1 MQAASDLPA
10 ARLGQTNAAADRP
23 SGFMR
28 RRELGLS
35 LLLVAPALVLVAGI
49 FLYPAIFTLTLSV
62 TEFDMVRL
70 QTGTFV
76 GFDNYVR
83 LFANPG
89 FVEAIGRTVYFG
101 LLISFSATV
110 FGFLIALLLDQ
121 QFAGRTLLRVVV
133 VLPWAVP
140 PVVAGVLWGQ
150 MFHADVGFVNALL
163 YRLGLIDQ
171 YRIWLGDG
179 ASALHVIAIAEIWK
193 AIPFMV
199 LFFLAGLQSIPRQ
212 LFEAAAVDGA
222 TVWQRFRYV
231 LLPLMVPIA
240 IPLVLIQFVWAM
252 KAFDTIFVLTRGG
265 PAGSTT
271 TLNYFVYQEAFQA
284 FDLGRASAAAY
295 VLLLVT
301 LFVVL
306 AMAFVR
312 HYVAMRRWSAA

>member
-1 MQAASDLPA
+1 MQAAPELSA
-10 ARLGQTNAAADRP
+10 AH
-23 SGFMR
+23 SGTAIAIGGRRAGYLR
-28 RRELGLS
+28 RRELAFS

-49 FLYPAIFTLTLSV
+49 FLYPAVFTLTLSV

-70 QTGTFV
+70 QIGEFV
-76 GFDNYVR
+76 GVDNYAR

-89 FVEAIGRTVYFG
+89 FIDTIWRTIYFG
-101 LLISFSATV
+101 LLISVAATV

-121 QFAGRTLLRVVV
+121 KFAGRTVLRVVV

-163 YRLGLIDQ
+163 YRVGLIDQ
-171 YRIWLGDG
+171 YQIWLGDG
-179 ASALHVIAIAEIWK
+179 WTALHVIAIAEIWK

-199 LFFLAGLQSIPRQ
+199 LFFLAGLQSIPQQ

-240 IPLVLIQFVWAM
+240 IPLILIQFVWAM

-271 TLNYFVYQEAFQA
+271 TLNYLVYREAFQS
-284 FDLGRASAAAY
+284 FDLGRAAAAAY

-306 AMAFVR
+306 VMSVVR
-312 HYVAMRRWSAA
+312 HYLTLRQGATT